1 MEHLLKSKDEEL
13 SKLLTENRNLLEE
26 LQKCQADKEFVWSL
40 WKRLQVS
47 SPDLTQAITL
57 VLQREKEK
65 AEAKDR
71 KVLDILQTKDEQIN
85 GLQTTVASLQSKNED
100 LMRMKVDAEG
110 NNNTH
115 AAECRT
121 LKNQIASLTQQLKLQ
136 QQETRDK
143 LEELQHKLEDAD
155 QQKASLMAKNTNLN
169 EKLASAQVQGDM
181 AHRCK
186 TLEASI
192 STKEQT
198 IKNMTAE
205 KEELYKEVELYRL
218 KYEAVKDGLTA
229 EEQSLQEKN
238 LLELTEA
245 YEQLKQHSKQQ
256 KELIAQLQELNT
268 NTQKLISDQEAT
280 HRNENKSLQSVN
292 KKLQKENKNLNKEST
307 SYKQEIEE
315 LQERVLSQE
324 EALRK
329 AEREIKKSI
338 AMAST
343 GAYDYVDLNKVDN
356 LEDQIRAQRKEI
368 EHLSRRLN
376 NRLKSNRSPSP
387 SYEHG
392 DQTFSPIVERR
403 TNAKSRTRCRSLSPC
418 GQNRQLSLLHKKLK
432 ATETKL
438 DQTNHMLELKKEEVR
453 EIQQAHNKRL
463 NRLNLLQ
470 ADYKALKSGL
480 NETSSPKRRKHRPPP
495 TMDPRKLR
503 HENSDSVWNDLA
515 YYKQENKALLQD
527 KLSMEEELD
536 NLRVQYTMDRAAF
549 QDENL
554 CLRQERDD
562 LAFKLRST
570 SRKNATDR
578 LSSTP
583 KKSSHSPSREDVK
596 SSRRMVKNLEKR
608 LENFTEDNHILK
620 REREKMLQDNRA
632 LKEELKSVK
641 CNVIESRQSGTKLR
655 HENGDLRHKLEEM
668 DHIRI
673 KMEKDVDD
681 LNREI
686 GRLRSEN
693 EVVVNEN
700 SSLWSENS
708 ELRETVNNMRIEFEE
723 VQKEIQ
729 EIEPE
734 IPNSHHVPMPSSH
747 AKHEKVDA
755 TTSPMAKHHRDVL
768 NRSINEMRRM
778 LGEDFHHDSF
788 TEPTSGASTDDE
800 EERRSIT
807 NSLGRSIVRASR
819 RNDGKENEHGD
830 KNRAAASGKKHDVK
844 PIKKSTTTYR
854 AGQGM
859 LDKLRQKLSTVQT
872 QCSSLRSEKQAVLQ
886 KFHDE
891 KERCEKVEADLDVCQ
906 SKLKSAKQSIQ
917 RLTNDVRKLERTR
930 DELEEALSES
940 KKTEP
945 KPQVHTDSEYRV
957 LENKLK
963 NANQEVSRLN
973 ENIKDQK
980 KVIEFNTDQSNAEK
994 DKFTRLERDIT
1005 MKRQLI
1011 DELRGKIKNYEQ
1023 KNKREFTELHDAEE
1037 KLKHTEE
1044 DLAHKKTHIE
1054 SLRRQVQVA
1063 TKEKAKY
1070 EAMYHKS
1077 REELDKRSEQLS
1089 ALQSSKL
1096 AAESMS
1102 SRIEE
1107 EAGQQL
1113 QKLADRSEQAIE
1125 KLRLKLEK
1133 SEEKLMEFSTFV
1145 KNLSGHLMELQ
1156 VKQRGSLYRE
1166 KATQAA
1172 EAQTRN
1178 GYPSPEKSSMSHA
1191 QSVACNILNMSRSDF
1206 EDLMTPVDS
1215 SSRHHDDQEA
1225 WNEEKILSAKTDQ
1238 IWRSKVEKISG
1249 ENPPFAKSLC
1259 RLLWD
1264 KIQDAVKLT
1273 EDRCRLQ
1280 VEYIEQKVS
1289 KQ

>member
-205 KEELYKEVELYRL
+205 LDLQRFRFSMLSLYVS
-218 KYEAVKDGLTA
+218 VKKILERRIVQRSRTL
-229 EEQSLQEKN
+229 SIKEKN

-376 NRLKSNRSPSP
+376 NRLKSNSLTNKSIWYTVNPTP
-387 SYEHG
+387 TNCL
-392 DQTFSPIVERR
+392 TFHLQW
-403 TNAKSRTRCRSLSPC
+403 SRTRCRSLSPC

-570 SRKNATDR
+570 SRKNA
-578 LSSTP
+578 
-583 KKSSHSPSREDVK
+583 REDVK

-620 REREKMLQDNRA
+620 REREKMLQDNS
-632 LKEELKSVK
+632 LLKSLLK
-641 CNVIESRQSGTKLR
+641 IGQTKKSQ
-655 HENGDLRHKLEEM
+655 KLEEM

-693 EVVVNEN
+693 EVVLVSIRQNICLLKIVKPN
-700 SSLWSENS
+700 LCRSENS

-755 TTSPMAKHHRDVL
+755 TTSPMAKHHYNYLLNFKKILILNIFSNLFLPQHRDVL

-819 RNDGKENEHGD
+819 RNDGDTGKENEHGD
-830 KNRAAASGKKHDVK
+830 KNRAAGSVFIKIILASGKKHDVK

-963 NANQEVSRLN
+963 VFLILIFFSVQNANQEVSRLN

-994 DKFTRLERDIT
+994 DKFTSPRLERDIT

-1156 VKQRGSLYRE
+1156 VKQRRRLLRQLRHKPGSNYDMC
-1166 KATQAA
+1166 
-1172 EAQTRN
+1172 
-1178 GYPSPEKSSMSHA
+1178 YEKSSMSHA

-1206 EDLMTPVDS
+1206 EDLMTPVD
-1215 SSRHHDDQEA
+1215 
-1225 WNEEKILSAKTDQ
+1225 
-1238 IWRSKVEKISG
+1238 
-1249 ENPPFAKSLC
+1249 
-1259 RLLWD
+1259 
-1264 KIQDAVKLT
+1264 
-1273 EDRCRLQ
+1273 
-1280 VEYIEQKVS
+1280 
-1289 KQ
+1289 